1 MTNDFQIEKYLRENF
16 QTIPATL
23 KYGTAGFRAI
33 YDEKFLFLS
42 ILTLFFISKLSSNT
56 QKTFGYML
64 TASHNAHPYNGIKI
78 CNYDGELLDA
88 QTEKELEGFVHLDL
102 ESLILCI
109 KNAQPI
115 ENPNVIIGYDTR
127 PSSSIIINELMK
139 VSDLLQIKVINIGI
153 STTPQLFRAVREVNE
168 GNLEFMNIYTN
179 TLLDTF
185 RGRIKSLR
193 KRNET
198 IYIDHANGSGVSI
211 FKDKFLKKLSKL
223 FDLETKVITPPGE
236 INENSGSDYVTSK
249 NILPE
254 FASNILS
261 KNKDHIG
268 VSFDGDC
275 DRIVFYNHKHIF
287 DGDYLAILLMKYIE
301 VVLSKNCNSSGLTKG
316 VIVTPYSNSNMG
328 DEVRK
333 EDWEFVMSAPGVK
346 NLHRDA
352 IKYDVGIYFEKNG
365 HGNVHFSEKALKDRN
380 IARIDKLLYSKAG
393 DSIAIFLL
401 TIYAIRYLQITWQDF
416 ADMIPNIIQVND
428 KIVRDNLD
436 TKLLTNDIETE
447 ILEPKELSDGI
458 KEINDK
464 FPGNRAVIR
473 PSGTEP
479 IIRLLIE
486 GNDIDLINM
495 HVKELKS
502 YFSGKV

>member
-168 GNLEFMNIYTN
+168 DNLEFMNIYTN

-193 KRNET
+193 KKNET

-223 FDLETKVITPPGE
+223 FDLEAKVITPAGE
-236 INENSGSDYVTSK
+236 INENSGSDFVTSK

-352 IKYDVGIYFEKNG
+352 LV
-365 HGNVHFSEKALKDRN
+365 
-380 IARIDKLLYSKAG
+380 
-393 DSIAIFLL
+393 
-401 TIYAIRYLQITWQDF
+401 
-416 ADMIPNIIQVND
+416 
-428 KIVRDNLD
+428 
-436 TKLLTNDIETE
+436 
-447 ILEPKELSDGI
+447 
-458 KEINDK
+458 
-464 FPGNRAVIR
+464 
-473 PSGTEP
+473 
-479 IIRLLIE
+479 
-486 GNDIDLINM
+486 
-495 HVKELKS
+495 
-502 YFSGKV
+502 

>member
-1 MTNDFQIEKYLRENF
+1 
-16 QTIPATL
+16 
-23 KYGTAGFRAI
+23 
-33 YDEKFLFLS
+33 
-42 ILTLFFISKLSSNT
+42 
-56 QKTFGYML
+56 
-64 TASHNAHPYNGIKI
+64 
-78 CNYDGELLDA
+78 
-88 QTEKELEGFVHLDL
+88 
-102 ESLILCI
+102 
-109 KNAQPI
+109 
-115 ENPNVIIGYDTR
+115 
-127 PSSSIIINELMK
+127 
-139 VSDLLQIKVINIGI
+139 
-153 STTPQLFRAVREVNE
+153 
-168 GNLEFMNIYTN
+168 
-179 TLLDTF
+179 
-185 RGRIKSLR
+185 
-193 KRNET
+193 
-198 IYIDHANGSGVSI
+198 
-211 FKDKFLKKLSKL
+211 
-223 FDLETKVITPPGE
+223 
-236 INENSGSDYVTSK
+236 
-249 NILPE
+249 
-254 FASNILS
+254 
-261 KNKDHIG
+261 
-268 VSFDGDC
+268 
-275 DRIVFYNHKHIF
+275 
-287 DGDYLAILLMKYIE
+287 MKYIE

-486 GNDIDLINM
+486 GNDIDLINI

>member
-1 MTNDFQIEKYLRENF
+1 MSNDFQIEKYLQKNF
-16 QTIPATL
+16 KTIPATL

-33 YDEKFLFLS
+33 YNENFLFLS
-42 ILTLFFISKLSSNT
+42 VLALLFISKLSSNRQET
-56 QKTFGYML
+56 YGYML
-64 TASHNAHPYNGIKI
+64 TASHNSYPYNGIKI
-78 CNYDGELLDA
+78 CNYNGELLDA
-88 QTEKELEGFVHLDL
+88 EIENELEEFVHLDL
-102 ESLILCI
+102 DTLILCI
-109 KNAQPI
+109 KNMEPF
-115 ENPNVIIGYDTR
+115 ENSNIIIGYDTR

-139 VSDLLQIKVINIGI
+139 VCALQQIKVINLGI

-168 GNLEFMNIYTN
+168 RNLDFTNIYTDI
-179 TLLDTF
+179 LLDTF

-193 KRNET
+193 KKT
-198 IYIDHANGSGVSI
+198 DVIYIDHANGSGISI
-211 FKDKFLKKLSKL
+211 FKNNFLKKLSKL
-223 FDLETKVITPPGE
+223 FDLEAKVITPPGE

-254 FASNILS
+254 FASKLLT
-261 KNKDHIG
+261 KNKEHIG

-301 VVLSKNCNSSGLTKG
+301 VVLSKNYASGELTKC
-316 VIVTPYSNSNMG
+316 VVVTPYSNSNMG

-333 EDWEFVMSAPGVK
+333 EDWNFVMAAPGVK
-346 NLHRDA
+346 NLHHEA

-365 HGNVHFSEKALKDRN
+365 HGNVHFSKKALKDKN

-401 TIYAIRYLQITWQDF
+401 TIYSIRYLQITWQDF

-428 KIVRDNLD
+428 KIVRNNLD

-447 ILEPKELSDGI
+447 IQEPKELSDGI

-486 GNDIDLINM
+486 GNDIDLINK
-495 HVKELKS
+495 HVKELKN
-502 YFSGKV
+502 YFLGKV